1 MRNDRE
7 AIQCAIKIAPGIDR
21 DRATIIR
28 IADTL
33 HLSEIR
39 VSENMMEAMQGVA
52 GLERIGEPEDW
63 AFDAQGN
70 LW

>member
-1 MRNDRE
+1 
-7 AIQCAIKIAPGIDR
+7 
-21 DRATIIR
+21 
-28 IADTL
+28 
-33 HLSEIR
+33 
-39 VSENMMEAMQGVA
+39 MMEAMQGVA

>member
-1 MRNDRE
+1 MNSVE
-7 AIQCAIKIAPGIDR
+7 AVSGKGLVLSIDYR
-21 DRATIIR
+21 LQA
-28 IADTL
+28 
-33 HLSEIR
+33 H
-39 VSENMMEAMQGVA
+39 MMEAMQGVA